1 MTITVKDAA
10 GADVVL
16 KTAEEVA
23 ALVDGDAAD
32 AAYVS
37 GSGKTIGIL
46 KGIFGKVA
54 ALLTVGGQS
63 AHDAAIT
70 GNPLRI
76 GGRARTSNITAV
88 SNDDAIDAVMSI
100 QGQLITKPYAV
111 PEVDWTATGIYN
123 STTSVAMKAAAGAGI
138 RNYLTWLAISP
149 DVSVTFVE
157 VRDGASVIFRQ
168 RVGNGA
174 PMVIPFPTP
183 LRTTANTALNVA
195 GNDGTTVYWSAGGY
209 TGS

>member
-10 GADVVL
+10 GTDVVL

-46 KGIFGKVA
+46 KGIFGKLS

-88 SNDDAIDAVMSI
+88 SNDDAVDAVMSI

-111 PEVDWTATGIYN
+111 PEVDWQANGTYASTSNTA
-123 STTSVAMKAAAGAGI
+123 VKAAAGAGV
-138 RNYLTWLAISP
+138 RNYLTWLTIAP
-149 DVSVTFVE
+149 DPNVTFVE
-157 VRDGASVIFRQ
+157 VRDGSTVIFKQ
-168 RVGNGA
+168 KCGNAGSTEFT
-174 PMVIPFPTP
+174 FPTP
-183 LRTTANTALNVA
+183 LRTTANTALNIA
-195 GNDGTTVYWSAGGY
+195 GNDTTTVYWSAGGY